1 MNNSYWT
8 RNVDFGLA
16 PLNQLFQCM
25 TKHIIKM
32 KIKPH
37 GTCFPGFREISVLRK
52 SLTHRVLLQAN
63 GHKNPCNRYYVFNW
77 SSAEEGTRARAS
89 IVFSH
94 LRKLSEGKFRMASG
108 LKSSMM
114 MRWTIH
120 YKSYTTTICDPLR
133 EYQQEWSGYFRALN
147 KTNCRMM
154 YVSIRKKRPY
164 LKEHTHFIRRN

>member
-16 PLNQLFQCM
+16 PLNQLFRCM
-25 TKHIIKM
+25 TKHIKKM

-37 GTCFPGFREISVLRK
+37 GTCFPGFHEISVLRK

-63 GHKNPCNRYYVFNW
+63 GHKNRCNRYHVFNW

-94 LRKLSEGKFRMASG
+94 LRKLSASEGKIRLASG
-108 LKSSMM
+108 LKLSMM
-114 MRWTIH
+114 MR
-120 YKSYTTTICDPLR
+120 
-133 EYQQEWSGYFRALN
+133 
-147 KTNCRMM
+147 
-154 YVSIRKKRPY
+154 
-164 LKEHTHFIRRN
+164 

>member
-16 PLNQLFQCM
+16 PLNQLFQWM

-37 GTCFPGFREISVLRK
+37 GTCFPGFREISFWESHWFTGFCCKQMDTKINVIAIMF
-52 SLTHRVLLQAN
+52 STGLQLKKA
-63 GHKNPCNRYYVFNW
+63 H
-77 SSAEEGTRARAS
+77 EHARRL
-89 IVFSH
+89 FSH
-94 LRKLSEGKFRMASG
+94 LRKLSEGKFRLASW
-108 LKSSMM
+108 LKLSMM

-120 YKSYTTTICDPLR
+120 YKSDNLWPPYGNT
-133 EYQQEWSGYFRALN
+133 SKNGYLWHFCALN

-154 YVSIRKKRPY
+154 YVSMHSEEETTLER
-164 LKEHTHFIRRN
+164 THSWPHGY